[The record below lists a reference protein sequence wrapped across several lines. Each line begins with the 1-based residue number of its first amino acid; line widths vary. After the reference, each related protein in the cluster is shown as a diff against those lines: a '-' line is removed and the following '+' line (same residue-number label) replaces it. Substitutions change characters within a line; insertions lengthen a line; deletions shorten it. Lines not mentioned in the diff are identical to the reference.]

1 MDRGKS
7 SRRNELVL
15 LFVCVYV
22 VVDWLFV
29 LVLAQNLNAERI
41 CFLGGI
47 HNQVAS
53 GAIRQ
58 CCFFFLPFPPGLLCV
73 CFFAQ
78 QLQLRIGT

>member
-22 VVDWLFV
+22 AVDWIFV
-29 LVLAQNLNAERI
+29 LVLAQNLNAEWI
-41 CFLGGI
+41 CFLSGI

-53 GAIRQ
+53 GA
-58 CCFFFLPFPPGLLCV
+58 
-73 CFFAQ
+73 
-78 QLQLRIGT
+78 